1 MTLNPVSPLSF
12 PLLLR
17 IPVWAGGATI
27 QINGR
32 SERPAEPNTFARVQR
47 TWNAGDVVEIKF
59 PLEPRASRWF
69 NNSVTVERGPLV
81 FSHAIGECKTASIC
95 VRRRSMVRSVRLSWG
110 TIKSS
115 APACSQ
121 RST

>member
-32 SERPAEPNTFARVQR
+32 SERPAEPNTFAREQR

-81 FSHAIGECKTASIC
+81 ILGLAQPNSVAEPRQARYQTKGERSIIAGRCRKTRSI
-95 VRRRSMVRSVRLSWG
+95 
-110 TIKSS
+110 
-115 APACSQ
+115 
-121 RST
+121 